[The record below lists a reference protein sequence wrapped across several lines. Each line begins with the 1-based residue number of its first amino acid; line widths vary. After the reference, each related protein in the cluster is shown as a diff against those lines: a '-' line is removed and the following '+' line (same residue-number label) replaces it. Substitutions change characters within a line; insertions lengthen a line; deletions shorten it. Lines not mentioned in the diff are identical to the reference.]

1 MNPWVEFQ
9 KLISGARRTIG
20 RVDAINS
27 TTGRVRVIQVGDET
41 PIYVESNGT
50 TYALNSYVFIESGVI
65 TGQATNV
72 RTVVTELLS

>member
-1 MNPWVEFQ
+1 MNPWIEFQ
-9 KLISGARRTIG
+9 KLISGSRRTIG
-20 RVDAINS
+20 KVDSINS
-27 TTGRVRVIQVGDET
+27 ITGRIRVIQVGDST

-50 TYALNSYVFIESGVI
+50 TYALNSYVFIENGAI